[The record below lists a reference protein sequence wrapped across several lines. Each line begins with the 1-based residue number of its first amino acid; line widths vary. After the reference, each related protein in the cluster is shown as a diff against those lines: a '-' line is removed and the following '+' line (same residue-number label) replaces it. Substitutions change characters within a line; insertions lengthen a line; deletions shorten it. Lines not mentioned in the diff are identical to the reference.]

1 MPPKKSVRRTA
12 GKKGDDALPLLD
24 DFKRC
29 TSCQTLIEAKLT
41 KHGLFDGKKDDAIA
55 FPNCEHAM
63 HASCL
68 VSWYLGTLGARDR
81 ATLERR
87 GKKRMP
93 EFALAEYDGLF
104 GGRCE
109 TCARHAPVR
118 PASARNEACRRESSP

>member
-1 MPPKKSVRRTA
+1 MPPKKVRRKA
-12 GKKGDDALPLLD
+12 GKKGDDALPRLD

-29 TSCQTLIEAKLT
+29 TSCQNLIEAKLT
-41 KHGLFDGKKDDAIA
+41 RQGLFDGKKDDPIS

-68 VSWYLGTLGARDR
+68 VHWYLGTLGPRDR

-87 GKKRMP
+87 GKKRMR
-93 EFALAEYDGLF
+93 EFALAEYDGLY

-109 TCARHAPVR
+109 ACARHAPVR
-118 PASARNEACRRESSP
+118 PASARNEPCRRESVSL

>member
-1 MPPKKSVRRTA
+1 MPPKKVRRTA
-12 GKKGDDALPLLD
+12 GKKGDDALPRLA

-29 TSCQTLIEAKLT
+29 CSCQNLIEAKLT
-41 KHGLFDGKKDDAIA
+41 RQGLFDGKKDDPIS
-55 FPNCEHAM
+55 FPQCECAM

-68 VSWYLGTLGARDR
+68 VSWFLDTLGPRER

-87 GKKRMP
+87 GKKRVR
-93 EFALAEYDGLF
+93 ELALSEYDGLF

-118 PASARNEACRRESSP
+118 PVL